1 VRDLNLS
8 PRMPVLE
15 TPMNKY
21 TQRNRFRRF
30 LQWTTP
36 LALCISLAACATT
49 DTENPDPFEKY
60 NRSMFAVNRFGD
72 KIFYKPVGKAYK
84 TVIPSFARKG
94 INNFF
99 DNLTT
104 PRSSVN
110 NFLQGKPARGINELG
125 RFLFNSTLGVG
136 GLFDVAAA
144 GGMERFDED
153 FSETLAVW
161 GVPEG
166 PYVVIP
172 IWGPRSLLATAAL
185 PVDFFTDLQRLIEDT
200 GTRDKLYVL
209 RLIDAR
215 SRLLTTEE
223 MLNKSQDPYIAFR
236 EAYLQNRQ
244 FNIHDGEMSEDDE
257 VYFFDEEE

>member
-1 VRDLNLS
+1 MNQ
-8 PRMPVLE
+8 RM
-15 TPMNKY
+15 
-21 TQRNRFRRF
+21 QRNRFLRRTMLLMLV
-30 LQWTTP
+30 LQ
-36 LALCISLAACATT
+36 LAACATT
-49 DTENPDPFEKY
+49 DAENGDPFENY
-60 NRSMFAVNRFGD
+60 NRSMFAMNRFGD
-72 KIFYKPVGKAYK
+72 KIFYKPIGKAYK

-104 PRSSVN
+104 PRSAVN
-110 NFLQGKPARGINELG
+110 NILQGKPVRGINELT

-153 FSETLAVW
+153 FSQTLAAW
-161 GVPEG
+161 GIPEG

-185 PVDFFTDLQRLIEDT
+185 PVDFFTDLQRAIKDT

-209 RLIDAR
+209 RLIDTR

-223 MLNKSQDPYIAFR
+223 ILNKSQDPYIAFR

-244 FNIHDGEMSEDDE
+244 FNIHDGELPEDDE
-257 VYFFDEEE
+257 IYYFDDED